1 MIKKIMKKTIKITE
15 SKLKEIV
22 NESVKKVLNEGRVD
36 SNFITYTQSIRDKV
50 QEYLKPIEEK
60 LGDNIGSEVCNAG
73 HNFIKEL
80 NLFIDEC
87 YRQEAYKY

>member
-1 MIKKIMKKTIKITE
+1 MKKTVKITE

-22 NESVKKVLNEGRVD
+22 SESVKKVLNEGRID
-36 SNFITYTQSIRDKV
+36 SSFITYTQYIREKV
-50 QEYLKPIEEK
+50 EEYLKPIEEK
-60 LGDNIGSEVCNAG
+60 LGDDIGSEVCNAG